1 MAPSTHLEAPP
12 EQEVKQGK
20 SEGKKTSESRKAIP
34 VRPQTAVKLPA
45 RPEEG
50 SFQSSMLEY
59 NRMKSS
65 SRLVDTLIS
74 LSLNAL
80 ILLAPIFAGLY
91 FTDSLD
97 MRQFTSTFLAAP
109 PPPPPPPPAPVV
121 TVVKVAPA
129 RKVFENSGK
138 LIAPTVVPKEI
149 AMIKEAPLAPE
160 VDGAGGVPGGV
171 PGGVSGGSMGGVLGG
186 VIGGAGTVPVAPI
199 APRDNRPKTPVRVG
213 GRVKEPKLLRRVEP
227 AYPPLAMQTRVQGT
241 VIVDAVIDEH
251 GDVTEVKVVS
261 GPPLLIQAA
270 LDAVRRWKYEPTYL
284 NEQPVPVQLN
294 VTVAFRLS
302 Q

>member
-1 MAPSTHLEAPP
+1 MAPSTHIEIPP
-12 EQEVKQGK
+12 EQEVNKGK
-20 SEGKKTSESRKAIP
+20 PEKPQAPEPRKTFPIP
-34 VRPQTAVKLPA
+34 PATAVKLPA

-65 SRLVDTLIS
+65 SRLADTLIS
-74 LSLNAL
+74 LMLNAL
-80 ILLAPIFAGLY
+80 ILLAPLLAGLY
-91 FTDSLD
+91 FTDTLD
-97 MRQFTSTFLAAP
+97 MKQFASTLLIAP
-109 PPPPPPPPAPVV
+109 PPPPPPPPAPVA

-149 AMIKEAPLAPE
+149 AMIKEAPLAPD

-171 PGGVSGGSMGGVLGG
+171 PGGVAGGSMGGVLGG
-186 VIGGAGTVPVAPI
+186 VIGGTGTVPVAPI
-199 APRDNRPKTPVRVG
+199 APRDNKPKAPVRVG
-213 GRVKEPKLLRRVEP
+213 GRVKEPKLIRRVEP
-227 AYPPLAMQTRVQGT
+227 MYPPLAMQTRMQGT
-241 VIVDAVIDEH
+241 VIVDAVIDER
-251 GDVTEVKVVS
+251 GDVTEVKAIS

-284 NEQPVPVQLN
+284 NEQPVAVQLN
-294 VTVAFRLS
+294 VTVAFKLA